1 MVKNVIIIILSNFL
15 IFLVYNS
22 FQEKISINENLG
34 YDGVYYYKMSEQF
47 QEHKQVT
54 TDAPFVYRIG
64 TPFIASLFTNIKLAY
79 FYINIFSAILSSIL
93 IYFLFIKYF
102 NFKLSVILSILY
114 QLHWISGIRYILFDS
129 ISVDFIALNFLF
141 VGLILIK
148 SNLSNHKKI
157 IFLLVL
163 TLFGV
168 FFREIAFIPAII
180 YFISNFRQERKSSF
194 PLISGIILLLI
205 LHLTIIK
212 TNSYHGIENA
222 IKWFYI
228 KGIGTYLLSIFNVYG
243 LLILIPIIFY
253 KDMIKFYLTNKEIY
267 LSFAMIMILAL
278 IGGSDTERILSWSLP
293 FFYII
298 AFQIIDS
305 RKIYSQYL
313 MLVIFVSL
321 IFTYRV
327 FWSIPADVEN
337 TKHILPFITYISNDF
352 NFADLL
358 AYHGLKKYTS
368 IQLVEYLSLF
378 TILYYLMKRRFNGNK

>member
-1 MVKNVIIIILSNFL
+1 MVKNVIIIILSNIL

-34 YDGVYYYKMSEQF
+34 YDGIYYYKMSEQF

-54 TDAPFVYRIG
+54 TDAPFIYRIG
-64 TPFIASLFTNIKLAY
+64 TPFLASLFDNIKLAY
-79 FYINIFSAILSSIL
+79 FYINIFSAILISVL
-93 IYFLFIKYF
+93 IYFLFIEYF
-102 NFKLSVILSILY
+102 NFKLSIFLAILY

-141 VGLILIK
+141 AGLILIK
-148 SNLSNHKKI
+148 SNKSEIKKI
-157 IFLLVL
+157 IFLSIL
-163 TLFGV
+163 TIFGV
-168 FFREIAFIPAII
+168 LFREIAFVPATI
-180 YFISNFRQERKSSF
+180 YLILNFKFNKKSVVPFS
-194 PLISGIILLLI
+194 LGIIVLLI
-205 LHLTIIK
+205 LHLTLIK

-222 IKWFYI
+222 VKWFYI
-228 KGIGTYLLSIFNVYG
+228 KGIGTYILSIFNVYG
-243 LLILIPIIFY
+243 LLILIPVIFY
-253 KDMIKFYLTNKEIY
+253 TDLNRFYVSNKEIC
-267 LSFAMIMILAL
+267 LSIILIMVLAL

-298 AFQIIDS
+298 VFQIIDD
-305 RKIYSQYL
+305 RKIYSNYI
-313 MLVIFVSL
+313 MFIIFTSL

-337 TKHILPFITYISNDF
+337 NKHILPIITYISNDF

-358 AYHGLKKYTS
+358 AYHGLKQYTS

-378 TILYYLMKRRFNGNK
+378 TILYYFMKRRFNGNK